1 MQYQASGVTPRRA
14 CIYDPI
20 QMRALVNRRW
30 RDASVGYTAHR
41 TLTGY
46 GHIFTCYYGCDAG
59 QTHTISLQ
67 RTFIWVQY
75 GSKTAINSCMVW
87 SGVYRSAM
95 VAPPVERIR
104 EPKNP
109 VKKRNASVSMHLAGM
124 GSDHGV
130 AS

>member
-1 MQYQASGVTPRRA
+1 
-14 CIYDPI
+14 
-20 QMRALVNRRW
+20 MRALVNRRW

-87 SGVYRSAM
+87 T
-95 VAPPVERIR
+95 VERIR